1 MQIDLE
7 KLTPPP
13 LANST
18 CTECS
23 ALVPSEFQSCDAFL
37 QFVLTDLKSAP
48 PRLLIDTFAMQ
59 HPKRSC
65 KSAKSYAAHFTG
77 LCCAVEFAGSQ
88 KVYAAIQRWLNG
100 SAERIGLVRPQ
111 EPEYR
116 GQLTLRH
123 VYGVDVRAD
132 FEQRLREWAA
142 DVWGAYTPQH
152 EIARR
157 WIGTALESK

>member
-1 MQIDLE
+1 MQVDPE

-13 LANST
+13 LMNST

-23 ALVPSEFQSCDAFL
+23 ALVPAEFQSCDAFL
-37 QFVLTDLKSAP
+37 LSVLTNLKSAP

-77 LCCAVEFAGSQ
+77 LCCGVEYGGSAN
-88 KVYAAIQRWLNG
+88 VYAAIQRWLNG
-100 SAERIGLVRPQ
+100 PAERIGLARPQ

-116 GQLTLRH
+116 GRLTLRH
-123 VYGVDVRAD
+123 VYGVDV
-132 FEQRLREWAA
+132 Q
-142 DVWGAYTPQH
+142 
-152 EIARR
+152 
-157 WIGTALESK
+157 